1 MVVFLIILAVLVVI
15 VSVLLSISATFT
27 VTYNSS
33 WKTTVKLLWIDKE
46 IELSKILSFVLFP
59 EKKAEE
65 AKSDLKKK
73 SSSKDEAVKEDN
85 SAELKET
92 EKNGADDKSNKS
104 KKDKP
109 KKENYIKDI
118 WNRDGIVGIMN
129 FVSNLF
135 ETASDAILTLFR
147 GFHIHSLYVK
157 ILVGGGDAA
166 DIAQA
171 YGRVCKYYYPLK
183 GMVLNGMKVDHYD
196 DWIAPDFIA
205 PRNEYGLQFIGSIS
219 VLTILKILFTAGKT
233 FVINIIKNK

>member
-46 IELSKILSFVLFP
+46 IELSRILSFVLFP

-65 AKSDLKKK
+65 TKSDLKQK
-73 SSSKDEAVKEDN
+73 SSSKNTKEED
-85 SAELKET
+85 SAEIKEADNT
-92 EKNGADDKSNKS
+92 ESDDTDNKQ
-104 KKDKP
+104 KENKP
-109 KKENYIKDI
+109 KKENYIKEI
-118 WNRDGIVGIMN
+118 WKKDGVVGIMS

-135 ETASDAILTLFR
+135 ETASDAVLTLFR
-147 GFHIHSLYVK
+147 GFHIHALYVK
-157 ILVGGGDAA
+157 ILVGGRDAA
-166 DIAQA
+166 EIAQA

-183 GMVLNGMKVDHYD
+183 GMVLNGMKVDNYD

-205 PRNEYGLQFIGSIS
+205 PKNEYGFQFIGSIS

>member
-1 MVVFLIILAVLVVI
+1 M
-15 VSVLLSISATFT
+15 
-27 VTYNSS
+27 
-33 WKTTVKLLWIDKE
+33 
-46 IELSKILSFVLFP
+46 
-59 EKKAEE
+59 
-65 AKSDLKKK
+65 
-73 SSSKDEAVKEDN
+73 
-85 SAELKET
+85 
-92 EKNGADDKSNKS
+92 
-104 KKDKP
+104 
-109 KKENYIKDI
+109 
-118 WNRDGIVGIMN
+118 
-129 FVSNLF
+129 SNLF
-135 ETASDAILTLFR
+135 ETASAAILTLCR
-147 GFHIHSLYVK
+147 GFHIHSIYVK